1 MANNSDLEFI
11 GEVIEVLP
19 AKKYKIRLEE
29 MDVIVEWQMSGKMK
43 LNRITV
49 MEWDYVKVELNE
61 YEMSKGRI
69 VYRYKDP
76 QQALSALNADKESED
91 SVSSSSVAA

>member
-11 GEVIEVLP
+11 GEVVEVLP
-19 AKKYKIRLEE
+19 ARRYLVRLVE
-29 MDVIVEWQMSGKMK
+29 MDVIVEWTMSGKMK
-43 LNRITV
+43 LNKITV
-49 MEWDYVKVELNE
+49 MEWDYVKVELSE

-76 QQALSALNADKESED
+76 QQAQEAINAAAASEE
-91 SVSSSSVAA
+91 

>member
-11 GEVIEVLP
+11 GEIIEVLP
-19 AKKYKIRLEE
+19 ARRYQVRLVE
-29 MDVIVEWQMSGKMK
+29 MDVVIEWTMSGKMK

-49 MEWDYVKVELNE
+49 LEWDYVKVELSE
-61 YEMSKGRI
+61 YEMSKWRI

-76 QQALSALNADKESED
+76 QQAMAVLNASHETQE
-91 SVSSSSVAA
+91 

>member
-1 MANNSDLEFI
+1 MASNSDLEFV

-19 AKKYKIRLEE
+19 ARKYKIYLVE
-29 MDVIVEWQMSGKMK
+29 MDVVVEGQMSGKMK
-43 LNRITV
+43 LNNISV
-49 MEWDYVKVELNE
+49 MEGDYVKVELSE

-76 QQALSALNADKESED
+76 QQALSLLSGQSDQ
-91 SVSSSSVAA
+91 SSQ

>member
-19 AKKYKIRLEE
+19 AKKYKIRLIE
-29 MDVIVEWQMSGKMK
+29 MEVIVEWTMSGKMK

-69 VYRYKDP
+69 VYRYRDP
-76 QQALSALNADKESED
+76 QQAIAVLNTDNEWED
-91 SVSSSSVAA
+91 SVSH

>member
-11 GEVIEVLP
+11 GEVVEVLP
-19 AKKYKIRLEE
+19 AGRYQIRLVE
-29 MDVIVEWQMSGKMK
+29 MDVVVEWTMSGKMK
-43 LNRITV
+43 LNKITV
-49 MEWDYVKVELNE
+49 MEGDYVKVELSE

-76 QQALSALNADKESED
+76 QQALDTLNVSQDESED
-91 SVSSSSVAA
+91 NSL

>member
-1 MANNSDLEFI
+1 MASNSDLEFI